1 MCNIEVPDAVADV
14 DDDGGGMKGEYACFN
29 GGYVMITFSSICQ
42 KCYQSHSESGFRR
55 LERHGWCANL
65 LYFRTKIS
73 YRDEFP
79 RSGRGQ
85 EEIKCATARN
95 RNFRRV
101 RRVIKSIEYK
111 NNWNNHLIEKTVNLD
126 NISLI
131 DFLGV
136 ENKNIDSLAAA
147 FPKTRIVSR
156 GNQIVLR
163 GSTAE
168 IVQIDDILASLIQH
182 YHKYGRVTEENVKSY
197 IAREE
202 EITLPDSPNGVA
214 PDGVI
219 IYGTRGSAIKAK
231 TVNQQRLV
239 DESGANDLVFALG
252 PAGTGKTYIS
262 VALAVRALKSKAVK
276 KIIISRPAV
285 EAGENL
291 GFLPGDLKEKIDP
304 YLRPIYDALND
315 MIPYEKLSY
324 YMEREIIEIAP
335 LAYMRGR
342 TLNNAFVLLDEAQN
356 TTPMQ
361 MKMFLTRMGPESKMI
376 ITGDPT
382 QVDLPSNQRSGL
394 KEAIRILGD
403 VKGIGFVELTDKDV
417 VRHRLVKDIIEA
429 YNRESPQS
437 AVQGPRKVAS

>member
-1 MCNIEVPDAVADV
+1 
-14 DDDGGGMKGEYACFN
+14 
-29 GGYVMITFSSICQ
+29 
-42 KCYQSHSESGFRR
+42 
-55 LERHGWCANL
+55 
-65 LYFRTKIS
+65 
-73 YRDEFP
+73 
-79 RSGRGQ
+79 
-85 EEIKCATARN
+85 
-95 RNFRRV
+95 
-101 RRVIKSIEYK
+101 
-111 NNWNNHLIEKTVNLD
+111 LIEKVVNLE

-147 FPKTRIVSR
+147 FPKSRIVSR
-156 GNQIVLR
+156 GNQIVLK
-163 GSTAE
+163 GSTSE
-168 IVQIDDILASLIQH
+168 IVQIDDILTALVQH

-202 EITLPDSPNGVA
+202 EITTIPDTANGST

-219 IYGTRGSAIKAK
+219 IYGMRGSAIKPK

-239 DESGANDLVFALG
+239 DEVKENDLVFALG

-262 VALAVRALKSKAVK
+262 VAMAVQALKAKAVK

-315 MIPYEKLSY
+315 MIPFEKLSY

-342 TLNNAFVLLDEAQN
+342 TLNNAFILLDEAQN

-361 MKMFLTRMGPESKMI
+361 MKMFMTRMGPDSKMI

-394 KEAIRILGD
+394 KEALRILKN

-417 VRHRLVKDIIEA
+417 VRHRLVKDIIDA
-429 YNRESPQS
+429 YGKETPARE
-437 AVQGPRKVAS
+437 